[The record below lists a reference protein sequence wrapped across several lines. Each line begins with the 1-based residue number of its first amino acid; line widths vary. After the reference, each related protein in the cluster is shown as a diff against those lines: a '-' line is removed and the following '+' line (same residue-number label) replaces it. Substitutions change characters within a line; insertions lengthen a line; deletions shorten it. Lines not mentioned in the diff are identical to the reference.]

1 MNIRPATLFVFVIS
15 LLCVKTVFSAVQ
27 NINKDASPLDLSISA
42 AFVDDINPT
51 LEQELGAWG
60 AVIAS
65 KGQLVASYEGAQFL
79 LDYSANLERYKLTED
94 TLLLDDRPEFDTF
107 KIKLFSRFFISQ
119 SWHVDAQVQ
128 HLDQTQRFGEG
139 ISQLRNNVS
148 VADRLKLNRGAVS
161 LLYGNDTSS
170 RYISMTAFSSKTSY
184 EPNNDYSSSFD
195 IAVQGLEFDI
205 AFKQSNAS
213 SLLFRLAAKDEDFVS
228 DIRQDS
234 RVYQALLGMDWRP
247 SGKTKLEALFGMYS
261 RELDSQDSSSGL
273 SWTLDFSTEPTEDW
287 LVEVQSARFSGISK
301 SELTSTS
308 VEQNV
313 ALAVTYKVSEQWHFG
328 INMSSGNTEFEEVDV
343 VSGLDE
349 MRAGV
354 NITLILKEHSKLLF
368 KWGINDQSFAD
379 SSNDFQ
385 QSEARLTWE
394 VNL

>member
-94 TLLLDDRPEFDTF
+94 TLLLEDRPEFDTF